1 MSYAEDILKLR
12 KRVQDA
18 VAKGVVSQDGKD
30 FLEATMI
37 QIMNDAERNRQN
49 CVSQAESLRKQA
61 AQFDGQAGAFA
72 SMSSIVYNVLNGF
85 VTIAERDEAER
96 AAEAEEKSR
105 LAAEELELNQDYA
118 TEAVEKKKVSKKK
131 SS

>member
-18 VAKGVVSQDGKD
+18 VARGVVTNDGKD

-49 CVSQAESLRKQA
+49 CVSQADNLRKQA

-96 AAEAEEKSR
+96 AAEEEEKSR
-105 LAAEELELNQDYA
+105 LAAENLESNKDSA
-118 TEAVEKKKVSKKK
+118 AETVEKKKYIKKK
-131 SS
+131 TA